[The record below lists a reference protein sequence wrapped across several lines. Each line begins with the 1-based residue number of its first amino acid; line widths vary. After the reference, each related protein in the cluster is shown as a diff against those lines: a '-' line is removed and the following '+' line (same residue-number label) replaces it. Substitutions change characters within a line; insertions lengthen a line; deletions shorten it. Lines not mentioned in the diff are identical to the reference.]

1 MKDIKAQID
10 KAGVVVL
17 SDAWLAGAVASK
29 KGCIRTPADIKG
41 LKIRSAGP
49 TFAQMWQKAGASIV
63 SIPSNEVYNALQTG
77 VADATDTS
85 TGSFVSF
92 RIYEQVKCVTA
103 PGDNALWFM
112 YEPVLMS
119 KKAFDRLDK
128 KQQQVLIAAG
138 RKAQDYFAKEAK
150 GLDEEMV
157 KAFKE
162 HKVEVVTLSPAEYD
176 AWVKVAR
183 ESSYE
188 EFAKEVPDGK
198 KLIDEALAVK

>member
-1 MKDIKAQID
+1 M
-10 KAGVVVL
+10 L
-17 SDAWLAGAVASK
+17 SDAWLAGAMASK

-49 TFAQMWQKAGASIV
+49 TFAAMWQAAGASIV
-63 SIPSNEVYNALQTG
+63 SMPSNEVYNALQTG
-77 VADATDTS
+77 VAEGTDTS

-92 RIYEQVKCVTA
+92 RLYEQVKCMTA

-119 KKAFDRLDK
+119 KKSFDKLDK
-128 KQQQVLIAAG
+128 KQQEVLLKAG
-138 RKAQDYFAKEAK
+138 KKAQDYFAKEAK
-150 GLDEEMV
+150 GLDDEMV

-162 HKVEVVTLSPAEYD
+162 HKVEVVTLTPAEYD
-176 AWVKVAR
+176 AWVKVAK
-183 ESSYE
+183 ESSYA